1 MFRGWAQVG
10 GGTSAASGFT
20 STKSRTAAVSPFFRV
35 RSISSG
41 APPKAARF
49 RRCVA
54 SFHFESGSGVNMFIK
69 PLNKTKVAVCG
80 LLQSLAH
87 TPTLA
92 HSAGMNPRFDHE
104 KLMVSSEYFSRT
116 EQEEEKEQEQDLG

>member
-1 MFRGWAQVG
+1 
-10 GGTSAASGFT
+10 
-20 STKSRTAAVSPFFRV
+20 
-35 RSISSG
+35 
-41 APPKAARF
+41 
-49 RRCVA
+49 VA

-69 PLNKTKVAVCG
+69 PLDKTRVAVCR

-104 KLMVSSEYFSRT
+104 KVMISAEYLRRT
-116 EQEEEKEQEQDLG
+116 EQEEEKEQERDLG